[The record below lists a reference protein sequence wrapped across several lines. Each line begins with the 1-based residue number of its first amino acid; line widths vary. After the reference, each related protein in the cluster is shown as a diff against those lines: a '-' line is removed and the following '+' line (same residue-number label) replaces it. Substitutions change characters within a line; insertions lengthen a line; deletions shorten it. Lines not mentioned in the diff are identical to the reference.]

1 MIKIYENEQV
11 DCIINL
17 DEKEISNLNMEAFLT
32 VGQSS
37 GKLPIMVISSQE
49 LIKSVNEK
57 FDKTIMLL
65 AKLGE
70 ELNNKIDRL
79 NENQRILMKF
89 LYSNMPISDAV
100 DYEFDLFLEFVNHG
114 IFLRENISWCKE
126 LEDEMFLTYVL
137 DYRVNDEGIEEC
149 RRKFFDL
156 IFPRIEN
163 KVILEA
169 IIETNYWCAENG
181 TYSSTD
187 DRTISALGF
196 YNSGFGRCGEESV
209 FVTNV
214 FRSIGIPARQIY
226 APKWAHCDDNHAWV
240 EVYING
246 DWKFLGACE
255 PEPILNR
262 GWFTNA
268 SSRAMLVHS
277 KVYNETIK
285 DNIIEKEGA
294 VTFINNTLSYAL
306 GRIFT
311 IEVIDE
317 NNNPINDAKVQVQLL
332 NMSYFQSIATLHTN
346 KVGQTQIVLGYGD
359 LCLSISKGNSLK
371 EVIVNTKKNEKVT
384 VVLSK
389 ENKIY
394 DTWNEINLEAPK
406 DYPMHVNKLEDKEKE
421 ESFKR
426 IKSAKEIREERV
438 NKEYK
443 EELYKDLKEI
453 EDVLKESKGNI
464 KEIVKFLEIDD
475 NLELRKKIVLSLN
488 NKDLRDIKAKVL
500 EEALN
505 YSIKYKDRYNED
517 IFINYIIS
525 PRVYNEN
532 LSCYREYIEGYFS
545 IEEKNKF
552 KSNINLVWSYIEN
565 EISSCEEREYKAL
578 YTTPVGALKLRKA
591 NLISKKILFIAIC
604 RTLGIAARL
613 NPIDKELEY
622 YINGKF
628 IKVISGDEKQGKVRL
643 LNLENKWT
651 YFNNITISK
660 LVNNSYEV
668 LDLSKINWNT
678 KCIELSLKEGEYKVI
693 TSNRALNG
701 NLFVYEYCFKINEY
715 EEKEISLMLRN
726 IAIKDML
733 ENNKL
738 EEFKVYNSKNDVV
751 LGSSLTDD
759 DVNILIW
766 LEEGQEPSEHIL
778 NEILDNIEEFKKL
791 KDNLEFIVKDKEAFN
806 NETFKRAIYNLESN
820 EIYYDDFSENVET
833 IARRMYVDPDK
844 LPLVLMTNKSLNGIY
859 ASSGY
864 NVGLGELLINVY
876 NNI

>member
-1 MIKIYENEQV
+1 
-11 DCIINL
+11 
-17 DEKEISNLNMEAFLT
+17 
-32 VGQSS
+32 
-37 GKLPIMVISSQE
+37 MVISSQE
-49 LIKSVNEK
+49 LIKSVSEK
-57 FDKTIMLL
+57 FNKTIMLL
-65 AKLGE
+65 SELGE
-70 ELNNKIDRL
+70 EIRSKLQGL
-79 NENQRILMKF
+79 NENQRILMEF
-89 LYSNMPISDAV
+89 VYSNMPISDAV

-126 LEDEMFLTYVL
+126 LEDKIFLTYIL
-137 DYRVNDEGIEEC
+137 DYRVNDEGIEAC

-163 KVILEA
+163 KEILEV

-181 TYSSTD
+181 TYSLTD

-240 EVYING
+240 EVYVNG
-246 DWKFLGACE
+246 SWKFLGACE

-277 KVYNETIK
+277 KVYNDTIK

-306 GRIFT
+306 GRVFT
-311 IEVIDE
+311 IEVINE
-317 NNNPINDAKVQVQLL
+317 NNNPIKDVKIEVQLL
-332 NMSYFQSIATLHTN
+332 NMSYFQSVATLHIN
-346 KVGQTQIVLGYGD
+346 NEGQAQLALGYGD
-359 LCLSISKGNSLK
+359 ILLSVSRGNSLK
-371 EVIVNTKKNEKVT
+371 EVIVSTKENEKVT
-384 VVLSK
+384 VVLDK

-394 DTWNEINLEAPK
+394 DNWNQINLKVPK
-406 DYPMHVNKLEDKEKE
+406 DYPMHFSKLEDEEKE
-421 ESFKR
+421 ENFKR
-426 IKSAKEIREERV
+426 IKRAKEIREERV

-443 EELYKDLKEI
+443 EELYKNLKDI
-453 EDVLKESKGNI
+453 EDTLKESKGNI
-464 KEIVKFLEIDD
+464 KEIVKFLEIGD
-475 NLELRKKIVLSLN
+475 NLGLRKKIVLSLN

-505 YSIKYKDRYNED
+505 YSMKYKEIYNED
-517 IFINYIIS
+517 VFINYIVS
-525 PRVYNEN
+525 PRAYNEN
-532 LSCYREYIEGYFS
+532 LSCYREYIESYFS
-545 IEEKNKF
+545 IEEKKKL
-552 KSNINLVWSYIEN
+552 KSDIKLVWSYIEN
-565 EISSCEEREYKAL
+565 KISSCEEREYRAL
-578 YTTPVGALKLRKA
+578 YTTPVGVLKLRKA

-604 RTLGIAARL
+604 RTLGIATRL

-628 IKVISGDEKQGKVRL
+628 KKVISGDEKQGKVKL

-660 LVNNSYEV
+660 LINNSYEV
-668 LDLSKINWNT
+668 LDLSKINWNE
-678 KCIELSLKEGEYKVI
+678 KCIELSLKEGEYKII
-693 TSNRALNG
+693 TSNRSLNG
-701 NLFVYEYCFKINEY
+701 NLFAYEYCFKIKEY
-715 EEKEISLMLRN
+715 EEKEIKLRLRY
-726 IAIKDML
+726 IAIKDMI
-733 ENNKL
+733 ESNKL
-738 EEFKVYNSKNDVV
+738 EEFKVYDKENNVV
-751 LGSSLTDD
+751 LGSELTKNE
-759 DVNILIW
+759 VNILIW

-778 NEILDNIEEFKKL
+778 NEVLQNISEFKKIDS
-791 KDNLEFIVKDKEAFN
+791 KIKFIVKDKYAFN
-806 NETFKRAIYNLESN
+806 NKTFKNVINLLEN
-820 EIYYDDFSENVET
+820 KEIYYDDFTENVET
-833 IARRMYVDPDK
+833 IARRMYVDSDK